1 MRMYQGW
8 QKRLWRWFKTILSY
22 IVERLKAIC
31 THFVAYANGK
41 KKKELQ
47 SKYYGKIEEISLYNF
62 AMCCEGD
69 LSYLC
74 KDKRAKRNKKQEL
87 QIFGQLALEYN
98 NALNVSI
105 RDFAKEIRYYV
116 LLSRLAIIGSLI
128 GNCAITVKEKKIL
141 KSIGI
146 TIGDNQLNNIYL
158 LHGKYKQL
166 ERELQALK
174 NDISE
179 KEKQRVEKSSLANF
193 SKVLTAIS
201 TYYKVF
207 LNIKEISVFDYC
219 NYYNQY
225 IAEVK
230 EIEKQRN
237 KIKNGKGKN

>member
-1 MRMYQGW
+1 M
-8 QKRLWRWFKTILSY
+8 
-22 IVERLKAIC
+22 
-31 THFVAYANGK
+31 
-41 KKKELQ
+41 
-47 SKYYGKIEEISLYNF
+47 YNF

-87 QIFGQLALEYN
+87 QIFEQLALEYN
-98 NALNVSI
+98 NALNVSV
-105 RDFAKEIRYYV
+105 RDFAKEVRYYV

-128 GNCAITVKEKKIL
+128 GNGAITVKEKKIL